1 LQDDHLRIY
10 GRDYGKQLR
19 NSGFNVSEINMV
31 EKIGLTEAK
40 KMALPLEEIIYLCK
54 K

>member
-1 LQDDHLRIY
+1 
-10 GRDYGKQLR
+10 
-19 NSGFNVSEINMV
+19 VEEINMV
-31 EKIGLTEAK
+31 EKIGLSEAK